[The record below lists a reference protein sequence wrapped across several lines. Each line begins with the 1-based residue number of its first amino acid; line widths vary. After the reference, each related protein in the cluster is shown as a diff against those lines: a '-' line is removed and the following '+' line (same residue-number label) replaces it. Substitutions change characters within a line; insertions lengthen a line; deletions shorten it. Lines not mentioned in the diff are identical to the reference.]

1 VRFQFVAAEKATY
14 PVKTLCQMLEV
25 SRSGFYAWQQRKPSQ
40 RATANREIQ
49 SQIGKIHDEM
59 KQRYGSPRMHRELVG
74 RGYQVGRHRVARLMR
89 AANVRARRRRSFVR
103 TTMSRH
109 GFAVAANLV
118 NRKFT
123 VRQPNR
129 LWTTD
134 ITYVPTREGWLYLA
148 VVLDLYSRF
157 IVGWATSSRIDGEL
171 TLAALANAVKRRRP
185 QPGLIHHSDR
195 GSQYAATSYRRAL
208 ARHGMRCSMSRKGDC
223 WDNAPAESFF
233 GSLKVELLNEG
244 AFASRDAAKAS
255 LFEYIE
261 MFYNR
266 QRRHSALDY
275 ESPAAYEMKTTG

>member
-1 VRFQFVAAEKATY
+1 MRFQFVAAEKATY
-14 PVKTLCQMLEV
+14 PVKTLCQTLEV
-25 SRSGFYAWQQRKPSQ
+25 SRSGFYAWQRRKPSQ
-40 RATANREIQ
+40 RATANRELQ
-49 SQIGKIHDEM
+49 EQIGKIHGEV

-118 NRKFT
+118 NRKFA
-123 VRQPNR
+123 VKRPNR
-129 LWTTD
+129 IWTTD

-157 IVGWATSSRIDGEL
+157 IVGWATSSRIDSEL
-171 TLAALANAVKRRRP
+171 TLAALDNAVRRRKP
-185 QPGLIHHSDR
+185 RPGLIHHSDR

-208 ARHGMRCSMSRKGDC
+208 TRHGMRCSMSRKGDC
-223 WDNAPAESFF
+223 WDNAPTESLF

-244 AFASRDAAKAS
+244 AFASREAANAS

-275 ESPAAYEMKTTG
+275 ESPATYEMKATG